1 MKILG
6 SLWGMSKQCVGRMV
20 FVEAENLNKKI
31 REKLNSLAKTGKS
44 IKFAPEKWLRLGKE
58 KIENEPLYRGVLV
71 GTVAIIGIGIIY
83 GMDDNYSE
91 NTAGG
96 TKIVAEN
103 LNSEVGN
110 KRNRLD
116 IKGMEE
122 ASAPTQLR
130 NPFGPNRMIDS
141 PAKEKKLPK
150 ADKAVGQG
158 NIKLISTTAQPAD
171 KPTAKPIQAKQSNI
185 CLQGIVEMDG
195 SLGALLTL
203 GGQNKFLLAG
213 ESWDGY
219 TVENIDK
226 NSIQLGKYKLNIGD
240 TIAL

>member
-1 MKILG
+1 MK
-6 SLWGMSKQCVGRMV
+6 
-20 FVEAENLNKKI
+20 AENLNKKFI
-31 REKLNSLAKTGKS
+31 ERLNSLVKSGKV

-58 KIENEPLYRGVLV
+58 KIENKPLYRGLLV
-71 GTVAIIGIGIIY
+71 CTVAMAGIGIIY
-83 GMDDNYSE
+83 CMDDDYSE

-130 NPFGPNRMIDS
+130 NPFGANRIIDS

-150 ADKAVGQG
+150 ADKTVGQG
-158 NIKLISTTAQPAD
+158 NIKLVSTAAPSVD
-171 KPTAKPIQAKQSNI
+171 KRTVTPTQAKKPEI

-213 ESWDGY
+213 ESWEGY

-226 NSIQLGKYKLNIGD
+226 NGIQLGKYKLNIGD

>member
-1 MKILG
+1 MK
-6 SLWGMSKQCVGRMV
+6 
-20 FVEAENLNKKI
+20 AENLNKKI
-31 REKLNSLAKTGKS
+31 RERLNFLVKSGKG

-58 KIENEPLYRGVLV
+58 KLENEPLYRGVLV
-71 GTVAIIGIGIIY
+71 CTVAIAGIGIIY
-83 GMDDNYSE
+83 GMDDNHSE

-103 LNSEVGN
+103 PNSVVEN

-122 ASAPTQLR
+122 ASASTNLR
-130 NPFGPNRMIDS
+130 NPFGPNRMIDL

-158 NIKLISTTAQPAD
+158 NIKLVSTTAQPAD
-171 KPTAKPIQAKQSNI
+171 KPTVKPTQAKQSNI

-203 GGQNKFLLAG
+203 GGENKFLLAG
-213 ESWDGY
+213 ESCEGY

-226 NSIQLGKYKLNIGD
+226 NSIQIGKYKLNIGD

>member
-1 MKILG
+1 
-6 SLWGMSKQCVGRMV
+6 MSKQCVGGMI
-20 FVEAENLNKKI
+20 FVKAENLNKKI
-31 REKLNSLAKTGKS
+31 RERLNSLVKSGKG

-71 GTVAIIGIGIIY
+71 CTVAMAGIGIIY
-83 GMDDNYSE
+83 GMDDNHSE

-103 LNSEVGN
+103 LNSEAVN
-110 KRNRLD
+110 KRSRLD

-122 ASAPTQLR
+122 SSAPTQLR

-150 ADKAVGQG
+150 ADNAVGQG
-158 NIKLISTTAQPAD
+158 NIKLVSTTATSAD
-171 KPTAKPIQAKQSNI
+171 KTTVKTIQAKQPDI

-213 ESWDGY
+213 ESWEGY

>member
-1 MKILG
+1 MK
-6 SLWGMSKQCVGRMV
+6 
-20 FVEAENLNKKI
+20 AENLNKKFI
-31 REKLNSLAKTGKS
+31 ERLNSLVKSGKGV
-44 IKFAPEKWLRLGKE
+44 KFAFEKWLRLGKK
-58 KIENEPLYRGVLV
+58 KIENKPLYRGLLV
-71 GTVAIIGIGIIY
+71 CTVAMTGIGIIY
-83 GMDDNYSE
+83 CMDEDYSE
-91 NTAGG
+91 NTAGE

-122 ASAPTQLR
+122 ASALTQLR
-130 NPFGPNRMIDS
+130 NPFGPNRIIDS
-141 PAKEKKLPK
+141 SAKEKKLPK

-158 NIKLISTTAQPAD
+158 NIKLVSTAAPSVDKITV
-171 KPTAKPIQAKQSNI
+171 KPTQAKQPEI

-213 ESWDGY
+213 ESWEGY

-226 NSIQLGKYKLNIGD
+226 NSIQLGKYKLNIGES
-240 TIAL
+240 IAL

>member
-1 MKILG
+1 MK
-6 SLWGMSKQCVGRMV
+6 
-20 FVEAENLNKKI
+20 AENLNKKI
-31 REKLNSLAKTGKS
+31 REKLNSLVKSGKG

-96 TKIVAEN
+96 TKMVAEN

-141 PAKEKKLPK
+141 PAKEKKLLK
-150 ADKAVGQG
+150 ANKAVGQG
-158 NIKLISTTAQPAD
+158 NIKLVSTTGTSAD
-171 KPTAKPIQAKQSNI
+171 KTTVKTIQAKQPDI

-213 ESWDGY
+213 ESWEGY

-226 NSIQLGKYKLNIGD
+226 NSIQIGKYKLNIGD

>member
-20 FVEAENLNKKI
+20 FVEAENLYKKI
-31 REKLNSLAKTGKS
+31 REKLNSLAESSKG

-71 GTVAIIGIGIIY
+71 GTVAIAGIGIIY
-83 GMDDNYSE
+83 CMDGNYSE

-122 ASAPTQLR
+122 ASTPTQLR

-158 NIKLISTTAQPAD
+158 NIKLVSTTAQAEA
-171 KPTAKPIQAKQSNI
+171 KPTVKTIQAKQSNI

-213 ESWDGY
+213 ESWEGY

-226 NSIQLGKYKLNIGD
+226 NSIQRGKYKLNIGD

>member
-1 MKILG
+1 MVL
-6 SLWGMSKQCVGRMV
+6 VG
-20 FVEAENLNKKI
+20 AENLNKKI
-31 REKLNSLAKTGKS
+31 RERLNSLVKSGKGV
-44 IKFAPEKWLRLGKE
+44 KFAPEKWLRLGKE
-58 KIENEPLYRGVLV
+58 KIKNEPLYRGVLV
-71 GTVAIIGIGIIY
+71 GTVAIAGIGIIY
-83 GMDDNYSE
+83 GMDDNHSE

-103 LNSEVGN
+103 LNSEAVN
-110 KRNRLD
+110 KKSRLD

-122 ASAPTQLR
+122 ASASTQLR

-158 NIKLISTTAQPAD
+158 NIKLVSTAATSAD
-171 KPTAKPIQAKQSNI
+171 KTTVKTIQAKQSNI

-195 SLGALLTL
+195 SLGALLNL
-203 GGQNKFLLAG
+203 GGENRFLLAG

-219 TVENIDK
+219 IVENIDK
-226 NSIQLGKYKLNIGD
+226 NSIQIGKYKLNIGD

>member
-1 MKILG
+1 M
-6 SLWGMSKQCVGRMV
+6 GRMV
-20 FVEAENLNKKI
+20 LVGAENLNKKI
-31 REKLNSLAKTGKS
+31 REKLNSLVESGKG

-83 GMDDNYSE
+83 CMDDNHSE

-103 LNSEVGN
+103 SNSEAAN
-110 KRNRLD
+110 KRSRLD
-116 IKGMEE
+116 IKGMKE
-122 ASAPTQLR
+122 ASAQTPLR
-130 NPFGPNRMIDS
+130 NPFGSNRMNES

-158 NIKLISTTAQPAD
+158 NIKWVSTAATSAD
-171 KPTAKPIQAKQSNI
+171 KTTVKTIQAKQSDI

-213 ESWDGY
+213 ESWEGY

-240 TIAL
+240 TIAM

>member
-1 MKILG
+1 MK
-6 SLWGMSKQCVGRMV
+6 
-20 FVEAENLNKKI
+20 AENLNKKI
-31 REKLNSLAKTGKS
+31 RERLNSFVELGQGD
-44 IKFAPEKWLRLGKE
+44 KFTLRKWLRLGRE
-58 KIENEPLYRGVLV
+58 KIKNEPLCRGLLV
-71 GTVAIIGIGIIY
+71 CTVAMAGIGIIY
-83 GMDDNYSE
+83 CMDDNHSE

-150 ADKAVGQG
+150 ADNAVSQG
-158 NIKLISTTAQPAD
+158 NIKLVSTTASSEA
-171 KPTAKPIQAKQSNI
+171 KPTVKTIQAKQSNI

-203 GGQNKFLLAG
+203 GGENKFLLAG
-213 ESWDGY
+213 ESWEGY

-240 TIAL
+240 TIAF

>member
-1 MKILG
+1 
-6 SLWGMSKQCVGRMV
+6 MSKQCVGRMV
-20 FVEAENLNKKI
+20 FVEAENLYKKI
-31 REKLNSLAKTGKS
+31 REKLNSLAESSKG

-71 GTVAIIGIGIIY
+71 CTVAIAGIGIIY
-83 GMDDNYSE
+83 CMDDDYSE

-96 TKIVAEN
+96 TRIVSEN
-103 LNSEVGN
+103 HNSEVRN
-110 KRNRLD
+110 QRNRLD

-122 ASAPTQLR
+122 ASASTNLR
-130 NPFGPNRMIDS
+130 NPFGPNRIIDS

-150 ADKAVGQG
+150 ADNVVSQG
-158 NIKLISTTAQPAD
+158 NIKLVSTTASSET
-171 KPTAKPIQAKQSNI
+171 KTTGKTIQAKQPDV

-203 GGQNKFLLAG
+203 GGENKFLLAG
-213 ESWDGY
+213 ESWKGY

-226 NSIQLGKYKLNIGD
+226 NSIQLGKYKLNIGE

>member
-1 MKILG
+1 MK
-6 SLWGMSKQCVGRMV
+6 
-20 FVEAENLNKKI
+20 AESLNKKI
-31 REKLNSLAKTGKS
+31 REKINSLAKTGKS
-44 IKFAPEKWLRLGKE
+44 IRFAPEEWLRLGKE

-71 GTVAIIGIGIIY
+71 CTVAIAGIGIIY
-83 GMDDNYSE
+83 CMDDDYSE

-96 TKIVAEN
+96 TRIVSEN
-103 LNSEVGN
+103 YNSEVRN
-110 KRNRLD
+110 QRNRLD

-122 ASAPTQLR
+122 AYASTNLR

-158 NIKLISTTAQPAD
+158 NIKLVSTTAQPAD

-185 CLQGIVEMDG
+185 CLQGVVEMDG

>member
-1 MKILG
+1 M
-6 SLWGMSKQCVGRMV
+6 GRMV

-31 REKLNSLAKTGKS
+31 REKLNSLAESSKG

-58 KIENEPLYRGVLV
+58 KLENEPLYRGVLV
-71 GTVAIIGIGIIY
+71 CTVAIAGIGIIY
-83 GMDDNYSE
+83 GMDDNHSE

-130 NPFGPNRMIDS
+130 NPFGPNRMNES

-150 ADKAVGQG
+150 ADNAVGQG
-158 NIKLISTTAQPAD
+158 NIKLVSTTAQAEA
-171 KPTAKPIQAKQSNI
+171 KPTVKTIQAKQSNI

-213 ESWDGY
+213 ESWEGY

-226 NSIQLGKYKLNIGD
+226 NSIQIGKYKLNIGD

>member
-1 MKILG
+1 MI
-6 SLWGMSKQCVGRMV
+6 
-20 FVEAENLNKKI
+20 FVETENLNKKI
-31 REKLNSLAKTGKS
+31 RERLNSLVKSGKG
-44 IKFAPEKWLRLGKE
+44 INFAPEKWLRLGKE

-83 GMDDNYSE
+83 GMDDNHSE

-103 LNSEVGN
+103 LNGEAVN
-110 KRNRLD
+110 KRSRLD
-116 IKGMEE
+116 IKGMKE
-122 ASAPTQLR
+122 ASASTQLR
-130 NPFGPNRMIDS
+130 NPFGPNRIIDS
-141 PAKEKKLPK
+141 SAKEKKLPK

-158 NIKLISTTAQPAD
+158 NIKLVSTTGTSAD
-171 KPTAKPIQAKQSNI
+171 KTTVKTIQAKQPDI

-203 GGQNKFLLAG
+203 GGENKFLLAG
-213 ESWDGY
+213 ESWEGY

>member
-20 FVEAENLNKKI
+20 FVEAENLYKKI
-31 REKLNSLAKTGKS
+31 REKLNSLAESSKG

-71 GTVAIIGIGIIY
+71 GTVAIAGIGIIY
-83 GMDDNYSE
+83 CMDGNYSE

-122 ASAPTQLR
+122 ASTPTQLR

-158 NIKLISTTAQPAD
+158 NIKLVSTTAQAEA
-171 KPTAKPIQAKQSNI
+171 KPTVKTIQAKQSDI

-213 ESWDGY
+213 ESWEGY

-240 TIAL
+240 TIAM